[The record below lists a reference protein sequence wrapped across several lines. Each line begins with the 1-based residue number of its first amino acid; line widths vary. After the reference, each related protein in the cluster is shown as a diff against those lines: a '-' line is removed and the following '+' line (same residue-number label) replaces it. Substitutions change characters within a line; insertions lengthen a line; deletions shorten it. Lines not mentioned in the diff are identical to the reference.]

1 MRAIHLA
8 QMDKTRPV
16 LVLTRTSAGG
26 MANVTV
32 ATITS
37 TIRGLASEV
46 PVGQENGLDHAC
58 AISCDNIYTIH
69 RARLG
74 RQVGFLLPAQEVALT
89 AAIGAAFDLR

>member
-16 LVLTRTSAGG
+16 LVLTRSSAGG

-46 PVGQENGLDHAC
+46 PVGQENGLDHAS
-58 AISCDNIYTIH
+58 AISCDNVYTIDRH
-69 RARLG
+69 RLG
-74 RQVGFLLPAQEVALT
+74 RQVGFLLPAQEVALA
-89 AAIGAAFDLR
+89 AAIAAAFDLR